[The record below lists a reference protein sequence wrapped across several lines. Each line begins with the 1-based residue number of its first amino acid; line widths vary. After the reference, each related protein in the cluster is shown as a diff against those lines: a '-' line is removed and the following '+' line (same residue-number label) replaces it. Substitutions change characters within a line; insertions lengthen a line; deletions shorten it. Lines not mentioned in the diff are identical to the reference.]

1 MVFKGEATVMGTSLE
16 LSTHGVEWHITIRRA
31 DGGND
36 GRFLAYNGKPVT
48 AEDVS
53 KFIPDWR
60 TLAWRGVED
69 SMFSHS
75 KSHAEASDY
84 QIDISGTRDSSLS
97 HEAVIGAFEEF
108 MASSG

>member
-1 MVFKGEATVMGTSLE
+1 MFKGEATVMGTSLE
-16 LSTHGVEWHITIRRA
+16 LSTHGVTWHITIRRA
-31 DGGND
+31 DGRSD
-36 GRFLAYNGKPVT
+36 ARFMAYNGKPVT

-60 TLAWRGVED
+60 TLAWRAIED
-69 SMFSHS
+69 SMFSRS
-75 KSHAEASDY
+75 KLHAESSDY

-97 HEAVIGAFEEF
+97 HEAVIRAFEEF